1 MTTRSIHETLDSTDG
16 RANCVDSA
24 EEKLRHRTRELEHW
38 LRSQGVDVRN
48 EQRHLDEGSR
58 ERLYWHYGYLV
69 GLRDALNALVREE
82 SLPLH

>member
-1 MTTRSIHETLDSTDG
+1 MTRSIHETNSTDD
-16 RANCVDSA
+16 RRVCVDNA
-24 EEKLRHRTRELEHW
+24 EETLRHRIRELEHW
-38 LRSQGVDVRN
+38 LRGQGVDVRN